1 MLKFELYL
9 ITKIYRHNAEKM
21 NLSELKKGEKGIIKG
36 YSDDELYLKMMEMGF
51 IIGEE
56 IEVVETAFFD
66 DPIAYKVCG
75 YMVSLRKS
83 EAETISIDKIT
94 D

>member
-1 MLKFELYL
+1 MK
-9 ITKIYRHNAEKM
+9 
-21 NLSELKKGEKGIIKG
+21 LSELKKGERATIKG
-36 YSDDELYLKMMEMGF
+36 YIDDELYLKMMEMGF

-56 IEVVETAFFD
+56 IEVVESAFFN

-75 YMVSLRKS
+75 YIVSLRKS
-83 EAETISIDKIT
+83 EAETILIDKIS